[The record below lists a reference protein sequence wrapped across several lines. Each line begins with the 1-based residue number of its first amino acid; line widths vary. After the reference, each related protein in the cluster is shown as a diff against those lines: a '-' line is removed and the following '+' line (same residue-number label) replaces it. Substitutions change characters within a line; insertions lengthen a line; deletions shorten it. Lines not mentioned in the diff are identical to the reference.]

1 MSGQP
6 TGVGEGG
13 YSGQWPSRKPSL
25 TSSHQPWAAQKPW
38 EVLGPALPLCASPN
52 LRWDG
57 EGVVTDVYG
66 FFFFFFNFKI
76 KGNMDEMVSFPF

>member
-52 LRWDG
+52 LSWDG

-66 FFFFFFNFKI
+66 FFFFNFKI